1 MPWPF
6 LVLGGL
12 LLLVLLAGWWFDRT
26 RQREGRGQY
35 EVRGNKQQMVGVPVA
50 GEMIEKPP
58 ELRLHHSSSM
68 ARDEADEGDDAEE
81 AGRWPGGRR
90 PGGRRPGGLTS
101 ADLAILPDVQRLSPC
116 RTFAD
121 ISLPN
126 PHLLQ
131 VALPAVGGRERG
143 TAGAGEGVAA

>member
-6 LVLGGL
+6 VVLGGL

-58 ELRLHHSSSM
+58 ERRVDHSSSL
-68 ARDEADEGDDAEE
+68 AELDGDDDA
-81 AGRWPGGRR
+81 
-90 PGGRRPGGLTS
+90 
-101 ADLAILPDVQRLSPC
+101 
-116 RTFAD
+116 
-121 ISLPN
+121 
-126 PHLLQ
+126 
-131 VALPAVGGRERG
+131 
-143 TAGAGEGVAA
+143 